1 MADNIIKDKGGI
13 PIKYTSA
20 GKIYHKTTTG
30 KKIDIVPKKKVS
42 APKQKDISDIDILVE
57 FYEPIGFFAFLD
69 LEEYLTGLFNTKVDL
84 VSKKALKPRIG
95 KYILQEMISV

>member
-1 MADNIIKDKGGI
+1 VKSLEEIKMILKKHKSVIEKRFKVKEIGI
-13 PIKYTSA
+13 FGSYVR
-20 GKIYHKTTTG
+20 GE
-30 KKIDIVPKKKVS
+30 
-42 APKQKDISDIDILVE
+42 QKNISDIDILVE
-57 FYEPIGFFAFLD
+57 FYEPVGFFAFLD